1 MKTRNKVLIGFV
13 VLSFLNLLAW
23 SALFWTISGPHLKV
37 VFFDVGQGDAIFIQ
51 IASLY
56 QILIDGGPDSSILE
70 GLSREMPF
78 WDRTIDLVVLTH
90 PEKDHMVG
98 LTNVLERYHVGHVV
112 WTGVI
117 RDTLAFQRWQD
128 ALEQEI
134 KEGCDVKIAKRGQRI
149 VAGKAILDIL
159 HPFEEL
165 KDTSPNDTNK
175 TSVVAKL
182 LFSET
187 SFLFTGDIYSSQEKD
202 LIASGVDLDSD
213 VLKLAHHGSK
223 TSSSDE
229 FISAVSP
236 EMAVVQIGKDNS
248 YGHPHSQVLQRL
260 TEHYITLLRTD
271 INGDITMISDGNHLK
286 VISPDK

>member
-1 MKTRNKVLIGFV
+1 MATRNKILVGFV
-13 VLSFLNLLAW
+13 VLGFLNLLSW
-23 SALFWTISGPHLKV
+23 SALFWTVSSPPLKV

-70 GLSREMPF
+70 RLSREMPF

-90 PEKDHMVG
+90 PEKDHMTG
-98 LTNVLERYHVGHVV
+98 LTNVLERYHVDYVV

-128 ALEQEI
+128 ALKQEI
-134 KEGCDVKIAKRGQRI
+134 KEGCDIKIAKKGQRI
-149 VAGKAILDIL
+149 IVGKAILDIL
-159 HPFEEL
+159 HPFKEL
-165 KDTSPNDTNK
+165 KDTSPNDSNK

-182 LFSET
+182 LFGEI
-187 SFLFTGDIYSSQEKD
+187 SFLFTGDIYSSQERD
-202 LIASGVDLDSD
+202 LITSGVDLDSD

-236 EMAVVQIGKDNS
+236 EIAVAQIGKDNS
-248 YGHPHSQVLQRL
+248 YGHPHQQIIQRL
-260 TEHYITLLRTD
+260 TQRYIVLFRTD
-271 INGDITMISDGNHLK
+271 INGDITMTSDGNCLK
-286 VISPDK
+286 VEGFEI